1 VGQFDRAIG
10 SELKC
15 LRRAPKNF
23 WARVIL
29 GWAYEQK
36 RMFPEALAELREA
49 VKLTDGAAFTVA
61 AYGQALAASGD
72 RRGALDVLAQL
83 KQKSQKGYVSGF
95 DVALIY
101 AALGENDRAFRYLD
115 QAERDHASML
125 PYITWDRRADSLR
138 ADPRYR
144 IVLQKLALPAAT
156 LPPSTRA
163 ALAQKPAVGQ

>member
-61 AYGQALAASGD
+61 AGD